1 MNHYILIGDNGKIA
15 EAHSLDRVRTL
26 IDEAETHGFDVV
38 DVIHIDSGCSVMD
51 QLNDEV
57 NSLGLSQEDLSIGP
71 AHFDESDI
79 PY

>member
-15 EAHSLDRVRTL
+15 EAHSLDRVRAL
-26 IDEAETHGFDVV
+26 IEEAESHGFDVIV
-38 DVIHIDSGCSVMD
+38 VIDAYSGRSVMD